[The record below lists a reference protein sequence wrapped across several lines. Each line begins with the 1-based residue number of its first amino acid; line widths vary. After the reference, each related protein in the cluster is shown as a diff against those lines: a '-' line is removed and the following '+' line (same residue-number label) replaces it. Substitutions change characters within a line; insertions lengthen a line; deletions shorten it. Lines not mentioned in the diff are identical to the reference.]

1 VIEARAMTMTVNLGE
16 ALERAVEAMVATGRY
31 GSRSEVLR
39 EGVRLVEEREQ
50 QMAKLRRDMQAALA
64 DVETRGTI
72 SVDDARGM
80 LDAKLAALE
89 AAQA

>member
-1 VIEARAMTMTVNLGE
+1 MTMTVNLGE